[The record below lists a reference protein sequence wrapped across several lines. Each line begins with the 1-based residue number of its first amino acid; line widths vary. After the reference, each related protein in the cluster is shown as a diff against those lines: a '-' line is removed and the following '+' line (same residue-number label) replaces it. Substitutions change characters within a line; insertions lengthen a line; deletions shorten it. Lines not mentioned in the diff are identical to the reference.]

1 MMYAAAA
8 KKKNNT
14 GFSSPWHL
22 KKRKLTIEEISLYA
36 CTMVIITFSLPLFF
50 SLLNDQS
57 NEKGFGFKEREMVT
71 KLDIDG
77 FEVIL

>member
-57 NEKGFGFKEREMVT
+57 NEKGFGFKERER
-71 KLDIDG
+71 DG
-77 FEVIL
+77 YKIGH